1 MKRITRVFAAAATAL
16 LTLAASGS
24 AQAQKAWPTKPVRIV
39 VPFAIG
45 GSTAAVASL
54 LAERLS
60 KLWGMEVVVD
70 PRGGGNTVIG
80 TDLVA
85 KSAPDGYTLLLTSNS
100 HVIIPQLIATT
111 FDPIKDFAPV
121 GELSVSELILLVNP
135 SVPANNLAEFLALAK
150 ARPGQVNYASAGT
163 SSATH
168 MAAEQLA
175 QLAGVKLQHIPYKGS
190 GPAITDLLGGQVQ
203 ASFQVPIIGNPF
215 VKSGKLRALA
225 VTGDKR
231 LAATPDVPTFAEA
244 GLPGLNAATWFG
256 VLAPAGT
263 PQAVVD
269 KVSQDMERVLAQ
281 PEFRQRLADLGMD
294 PLEGG
299 PAKFEQ
305 LIKTTMTNAGKVIK
319 SADIKLE

>member
-1 MKRITRVFAAAATAL
+1 MKRITRVIA
-16 LTLAASGS
+16 TLAMAVSAITVTGS
-24 AQAQKAWPTKPVRIV
+24 AQAQKPWPAKPVRLV

-45 GSTAAVASL
+45 GSTAAVAAL

-60 KLWGMEVVVD
+60 KVWGMEVLVD

-80 TDLVA
+80 TEIVA
-85 KSAPDGYTLLLTSNS
+85 KAQADGYTLLLTSNS
-100 HVIIPQLIATT
+100 HVIIPQLVTTT
-111 FDPIKDFAPV
+111 FDPIKDFAAV

-135 SVPANNLAEFLALAK
+135 NVPANTLAEFIALAK
-150 ARPGQVNYASAGT
+150 AKPGEVNYASAGT

-175 QLAGVKLQHIPYKGS
+175 QVAGVKLQHIPYKGS
-190 GPAITDLLGGQVQ
+190 GPAITDLLGGQVMS
-203 ASFQVPIIGNPF
+203 SFQVPIIANPY

-231 LAATPDVPTFAEA
+231 LAATPEVPTFAEA
-244 GLPGLNAATWFG
+244 GLPALAAATWFG

-263 PQAVVD
+263 PQAVID
-269 KVSQDMERVLAQ
+269 KVSQDMARVLAM
-281 PEFRQRLADLGMD
+281 PEFRQRLADLGME

-299 PAKFEQ
+299 PAKFDQ
-305 LIKTTMTNAGKVIK
+305 LIRTTQANAGKLIK
-319 SADIKLE
+319 SAGIKLE